1 MAKAHL
7 AWLGHGTYPPL
18 RGTADELCAPFPAG
32 REVVATAASVTA
44 AL

>member
-18 RGTADELCAPFPAG
+18 RGTVDEPCAPFPAG
-32 REVVATAASVTA
+32 CGVVTAAASVA
-44 AL
+44 VEL